1 MIILMLNPV
10 KLNDLD
16 FGMKK
21 EISEIEK
28 IRSKFSKT
36 LKPTN
41 NFFVFDYVSSECYVE
56 LKSRRNKLNTYPDT
70 MVGVNKLDYA
80 KIADRPVYFVFSFI
94 DGLYYWKYNQDDIQN
109 GNVRFSVGGRCDRGK
124 NEYKDYAYINTSILQ
139 LI

>member
-1 MIILMLNPV
+1 MLNPI

-28 IRSKFSKT
+28 IRNKFSKS

-41 NFFVFDYVSSECYVE
+41 NFFVFDYVSPECYIE
-56 LKSRRNKLNTYPDT
+56 LKARRNKLNTYPDT
-70 MVGVNKLDYA
+70 MVGKNKMDYA
-80 KIADRPVYFVFSFI
+80 ETADRPVYFVFSFI
-94 DGLYYWKYNQDDIQN
+94 DGLYYWKYNKEDILN
-109 GNVRFSVGGRCDRGK
+109 GGVRFSGGGRCDRGK
-124 NEYKDYAYINTSILQ
+124 AEYKDYAYISTNILQ

>member
-1 MIILMLNPV
+1 MLNPI

-28 IRSKFSKT
+28 IRNKFSKS

-41 NFFVFDYVSSECYVE
+41 NFFVFDYVSPECYIE
-56 LKSRRNKLNTYPDT
+56 LKARRNKLNTYPDT
-70 MVGVNKLDYA
+70 MVGKNKMDYA
-80 KIADRPVYFVFSFI
+80 ETADRPVYFVFSFI
-94 DGLYYWKYNQDDIQN
+94 DGLYYWKYNKEDITN

-124 NEYKDYAYINTSILQ
+124 AEYKDYAYISTNILEM
-139 LI
+139 I

>member
-1 MIILMLNPV
+1 MLNPI

-21 EISEIEK
+21 EISEIGK
-28 IRSKFSKT
+28 IRNRFSNS

-41 NFFVFDYVSSECYVE
+41 NFFVFDYVSTDCYVE

-70 MVGVNKLDYA
+70 MVGKNKLNYA
-80 KIADRPVYFVFSFI
+80 ETADRPVYFVFSFI
-94 DGLYYWKYNQDDIQN
+94 DGLYYWKYNKEDIQN
-109 GNVRFSVGGRCDRGK
+109 GGVRFSIGGRCDRGRE
-124 NEYKDYAYINTSILQ
+124 EYKQYAYISTKILQ

>member
-1 MIILMLNPV
+1 MLNPV

-16 FGMKK
+16 FGLKK

-28 IRSKFSKT
+28 IRNKFSNR

-41 NFFVFDYVSSECYVE
+41 NFFVFDYVSPECYVE

-70 MVGVNKLDYA
+70 MVGKNKMDYA
-80 KIADRPVYFVFSFI
+80 ETTDRPVYFVFSFI
-94 DGLYYWKYNQDDIQN
+94 DGTYYWKYNKEDITN
-109 GNVRFSVGGRCDRGK
+109 GNVNFKIGGRCDRDK
-124 NEYKDYAYINTSILQ
+124 NEYKDYAYINTSILE